1 MMKMRLISAL
11 VAGMSLAGC
20 ATVGPDF
27 KTPAAPAVAT
37 YNAQAAKQTTA
48 AAQERLGAAQN
59 FVAGQAVPDAWWQTF
74 HSAKLDA
81 LVNDALTASPS
92 LAAAQA
98 TLRQAQ
104 QTYAAQAGATRYPVV
119 SAKLGAQ
126 RQKSNNSGIGMAG
139 GERIYDLYNA
149 GVNVTY
155 NLDLFGGNQRNLEAY
170 AAQADYQGYQMQGAR
185 LTLAANVVTTAM
197 LQAQYHAQIVA
208 TETVIAA
215 QQQQLDI
222 AQQRYQMGAIAQ
234 GDVLSLQTL
243 VAQTRATLPA
253 LQTRW
258 AQTQTLL
265 ATLVGKTPAEAQ
277 LPQFTMADFNLPT
290 ELPVVVPSELVRQ
303 RPDILAAE
311 ALFHAASAQYGV
323 AIASAYPQI
332 NLSANLGSQA
342 LAASSLF
349 GAGSIVWG
357 LASQLVQPLFN
368 GGLKSGIKASEAA
381 FDAAAANYRV
391 TVLQAF
397 RNVADVLQ
405 VLESDA
411 QTLQAQSSANQ
422 SAQTALNLVQQQF
435 KLGSVSYLQLLTAQ
449 QQAQQTQIALAAAQ
463 VQRLTDTV
471 ALYQAM
477 GGGWQNDMS
486 TTVAAK

>member
-11 VAGMSLAGC
+11 VAGLSLAGC
-20 ATVGPDF
+20 AAVGPDF
-27 KTPAAPAVAT
+27 KAPAAPAVAT

-59 FVAGQAVPDAWWQTF
+59 FVAGQLVPDAWWQTF

-170 AAQADYQGYQMQGAR
+170 AAQADYQRYQMQGAR

-215 QQQQLDI
+215 QQQQFDI

-311 ALFHAASAQYGV
+311 SLFHSASAQYGV

-342 LAASSLF
+342 
-349 GAGSIVWG
+349 W
-357 LASQLVQPLFN
+357 
-368 GGLKSGIKASEAA
+368 KS
-381 FDAAAANYRV
+381 V
-391 TVLQAF
+391 V
-397 RNVADVLQ
+397 
-405 VLESDA
+405 
-411 QTLQAQSSANQ
+411 
-422 SAQTALNLVQQQF
+422 
-435 KLGSVSYLQLLTAQ
+435 
-449 QQAQQTQIALAAAQ
+449 
-463 VQRLTDTV
+463 
-471 ALYQAM
+471 
-477 GGGWQNDMS
+477 
-486 TTVAAK
+486 